1 MFLSCMICCG
11 DVCGLGEGG
20 VVVIMDGVGGFKC
33 CDSMNEY
40 SEVSSGVHCSLD
52 GLSEDSDDG
61 EGGNDDSLSKAV
73 IVDKVMA
80 MCSEMAIT
88 SRLCFPGQ
96 CGN

>member
-1 MFLSCMICCG
+1 MFSSCMICCG

-52 GLSEDSDDG
+52 GSSEDL
-61 EGGNDDSLSKAV
+61 LSKAV

-80 MCSEMAIT
+80 TCSETAVT
-88 SRLCFPGQ
+88 SQLCFPGQ